1 VSDLLL
7 NGLAPTQTQLNGGV
21 GTVTEGQDTVTQI
34 TGASSTTMNGTIPF
48 DFGVMTG
55 LSPGQQGGNTTS
67 VSFTLSQ
74 PGGFTAQDFQNFLD
88 TTAEYGFRLINV
100 DIVNGN
106 SLKVFGEPNPQ
117 LLPLEPF
124 PEAFGYTEGAAVA
137 SAVDLGNKINN
148 DIDPNAGGVISFSQL
163 DTAVFEVPATPF
175 LQSYVAGLTVVV
187 SGPNT
192 ITITDSASH
201 AATITVDALGEELI
215 SDPFNIFKPL
225 NLGESIVLDVGYH
238 IQDNLGLSAADSQTI
253 TISGTNQAL
262 VPTPEA
268 FSYTEG
274 AGSADLGN
282 KISNDVDPNH
292 GGVISFSQL
301 DTAVF
306 EVPATPFLQSYVAG
320 LTVVVSGPN
329 TITITDSASHAATIT
344 VDALGEELISD
355 PFNIFKPLNLGESI
369 VLDVGY
375 HIQDNLGLSA
385 ADSQTIT
392 ISGTNQALVPTP
404 EAFSYTEGAGSAD
417 LGNKISNDVDP
428 NHGGVISFSQLDT
441 AVFEVPATPFLQ
453 SYVAGLTVVVS
464 GPNTITITD
473 SASHA
478 ATITVDALGEELIS
492 DPFNIFKPLNLGE
505 SIVLDVGYHIQDN
518 LGLSAADSQTITI
531 SGTNQALV
539 PTPEAFS
546 YMEGAG
552 SADLGNKI
560 SNDVDP
566 NHDGVISFATLDTA
580 HFETPSS
587 SWLQTFVAGLTVT
600 IQNHNPD
607 GTPLVG
613 DGNSN
618 IVVTDT
624 FGHKA
629 YINISSS
636 GEEFIV
642 DPNNIF
648 KPLETGDSLVLDVGY
663 TIKDNLGLTA
673 LDSQTITI
681 HGVTQGHPFTSDL
694 SNLVL
699 YLQNSAGA
707 VEKVIFQNGAQLAFR
722 TDSDIITWMD
732 DHSSLLNG
740 YTMLDAFTYHVGPN
754 NELNKT
760 LAADMR
766 PNEGQLVLTPHGDIN
781 QITDTHYYSPSNF
794 PGDTKQKLIID
805 LQNHSVDTLAQLVG
819 TPLANGAHLHDGY
832 ALTINNSTII

>member
-34 TGASSTTMNGTIPF
+34 TGESSTTMNGTIPF

-148 DIDPNAGGVISFSQL
+148 DIDPNA
-163 DTAVFEVPATPF
+163 
-175 LQSYVAGLTVVV
+175 
-187 SGPNT
+187 
-192 ITITDSASH
+192 
-201 AATITVDALGEELI
+201 
-215 SDPFNIFKPL
+215 
-225 NLGESIVLDVGYH
+225 
-238 IQDNLGLSAADSQTI
+238 
-253 TISGTNQAL
+253 
-262 VPTPEA
+262 
-268 FSYTEG
+268 
-274 AGSADLGN
+274 
-282 KISNDVDPNH
+282 
-292 GGVISFSQL
+292 
-301 DTAVF
+301 
-306 EVPATPFLQSYVAG
+306 
-320 LTVVVSGPN
+320 
-329 TITITDSASHAATIT
+329 
-344 VDALGEELISD
+344 
-355 PFNIFKPLNLGESI
+355 
-369 VLDVGY
+369 
-375 HIQDNLGLSA
+375 
-385 ADSQTIT
+385 
-392 ISGTNQALVPTP
+392 
-404 EAFSYTEGAGSAD
+404 
-417 LGNKISNDVDP
+417 
-428 NHGGVISFSQLDT
+428 GGVISFSQLDT